1 MNEFIEKEINK
12 VLGDFLVDN
21 NKGLLLNKYEIEV
34 LNRYNFDYR
43 MYSSLSELI
52 FDIDNYIN
60 ESSLGD
66 IDDLEEVYVKSKK
79 ESKLYKVEG
88 VRYHKNMVLLK
99 LEGINTPEQADLL
112 RNAYLEV
119 DRENA
124 VPLKEGTYYIVD
136 LIGLEVYT
144 DEGKLLGKVDDIYN
158 TGANDIYV
166 IKDEL
171 GKQVLLPG
179 IKDVIKNVD
188 LEGKKIIVHLIPGLI

>member
-1 MNEFIEKEINK
+1 MKGMVKNAKKLEIGQIVNTHGIKGEIK
-12 VLGDFLVDN
+12 VTPFTN
-21 NKGLLLNKYEIEV
+21 
-34 LNRYNFDYR
+34 
-43 MYSSLSELI
+43 
-52 FDIDNYIN
+52 DITRF
-60 ESSLGD
+60 
-66 IDDLEEVYVKSKK
+66 DDLKEVYVKSKK

-88 VRYHKNMVLLK
+88 VRYHKNMVLIK

-119 DRENA
+119 DREHA
-124 VPLKEGTYYIVD
+124 VPLEEGTYYIVD

-144 DEGKLLGKVDDIYN
+144 EEGKLLGKVDDIYN

-188 LEGKKIIVHLIPGLI
+188 LEGGKITVHLIPGLI